1 MVNWRKVDGKVILR
15 MSSKITLTPTKSRVL
30 AAFVNQMIKDKG
42 LTELDAT
49 ARAELKRKLMQE
61 LDTQI
66 ERAYIMAMSDEQLIQ
81 MNEMLDTGA
90 SDEEIGELFETSGVD
105 YEAVTVQAMQAFR
118 NNFLKEAR

>member
-1 MVNWRKVDGKVILR
+1 MVNWRKVYGKVILR

-42 LTELDAT
+42 LTELDAM
-49 ARAELKRKLMQE
+49 ARAELKRKLMRE

-105 YEAVTVQAMQAFR
+105 YEAVTVQTMQAFR